1 MRSITAPLIKLLL
14 FAVVTITLTGV
25 LAMTIAASTASS
37 TESYRARFADAS
49 GLDVGDDVRIAG
61 VKVGRVTELEVVDGR
76 FALVHFDIDAQRR
89 LPRDAAATV
98 KYRNLAGQRYLAL
111 DAPLRDPADVLPPG
125 GEIPLERTHP
135 ALNLTALFNGFKP
148 LFQALSPQDVNQLS
162 AEIVQVLQ
170 GEAGTVDS
178 LLAHTASLTST
189 LARKD
194 EVIGQVIDNLNA
206 VLGTVNARGPQLG
219 ELITAMQQLTSGFA
233 EARQPIGEA
242 IAALDELSHTTAGLL
257 EQARPPLRSSIAEL
271 NRVTTVLNAEQPKLE
286 RDLQTIPD
294 RLNSLTRTVSYG
306 SWFNFYLCRISGTVG
321 ISELNITVP
330 IVPVPASEMPERCK
344 S

>member
-14 FAVVTITLTGV
+14 FAAVTITLTSV

-49 GLDVGDDVRIAG
+49 GLDVGDDVRMAG

-76 FALVHFDIDAQRR
+76 YALVHFDIDAQRR
-89 LPRDAAATV
+89 LPRDASATV

-111 DAPLRDPADVLPPG
+111 DAPLRDPVDLLPPD

-194 EVIGQVIDNLNA
+194 EVIGQVIDNLNV

-219 ELITAMQQLTSGFA
+219 ELITALQQLTSGFA
-233 EARQPIGEA
+233 EQRQPVGEA
-242 IAALDELSHTTAGLL
+242 IASLGELTHTTAGLL
-257 EQARPPLRSSIAEL
+257 EQARPPLQSSIAEL
-271 NRVTTVLNAEQPKLE
+271 NRVTSILNAEQPKLE
-286 RDLQTIPD
+286 HDLQTVPE
-294 RLNSLTRTVSYG
+294 RLNALTRTVSYG

-330 IVPVPASEMPERCK
+330 IVPVPASEMPERCQ